1 MRSHVRAVSPRQIL
15 WYTYF
20 SNYFY
25 REKYML
31 SMRVH
36 VWLLILGFVWSL
48 GLVLAFGSVLDSV
61 AVQAQAILES
71 QTATTSVANP
81 VAEPISVVP
90 TSEPVKMPV
99 SKNVVAVPDDIPLR
113 EDPVDPQELIR
124 ALQDLKQQRVDLK
137 GLERKLKRSKDI
149 TQNQKDTIVT
159 EMQALFAEMAELEK
173 NIKAPPGDLTQR
185 QA

>member
-1 MRSHVRAVSPRQIL
+1 M
-15 WYTYF
+15 
-20 SNYFY
+20 
-25 REKYML
+25 
-31 SMRVH
+31 
-36 VWLLILGFVWSL
+36 
-48 GLVLAFGSVLDSV
+48 
-61 AVQAQAILES
+61 
-71 QTATTSVANP
+71 
-81 VAEPISVVP
+81 P

-173 NIKAPPGDLTQR
+173 NIKAPPVWQR
-185 QA
+185 FF